1 MASLTTHVL
10 DTVHG
15 RAAEGVA
22 IELHSIVGGERRLLT
37 KTVTNKDGRPRDPF
51 SGSDLA
57 PGVYELTFFAGEY
70 FRRAGVALAHP
81 PFLDEVILRFGIAN
95 AGDHYH
101 VPLLLS
107 TYGYTTYRGS

>member
-15 RAAEGVA
+15 RPAEGVT
-22 IELHSIVGGERRLLT
+22 IELHSVVDGDRRLLT
-37 KTVTNKDGRPRDPF
+37 KTVTNKDGRPRDPL

-57 PGVYELTFFAGEY
+57 PGVYELKLFAGEY
-70 FRRAGVALAHP
+70 FRKSGLKLPDPA
-81 PFLDEVILRFGIAN
+81 FLEEVILRFGIAD
-95 AGDHYH
+95 AADHYH

>member
-15 RAAEGVA
+15 RPAEGVT
-22 IELHSIVGGERRLLT
+22 IELHSVAGGERRLLK
-37 KTVTNKDGRPRDPF
+37 KTVTNKDGRPHDPL
-51 SGSDLA
+51 SGSDLP
-57 PGVYELTFFAGEY
+57 PGVYELTLFAGEY
-70 FRRAGVALAHP
+70 FRKSGVKLPEP

-95 AGDHYH
+95 ATDHYH

>member
-15 RAAEGVA
+15 RPAEGVV
-22 IELHSIVGGERRLLT
+22 IELHSVIAGEGRLLK
-37 KTVTNKDGRPRDPF
+37 KTVTNNDGRPRDPL
-51 SGSDLA
+51 SGSDLG
-57 PGVYELTFFAGEY
+57 PGVYELRLFAGDY
-70 FRRAGVALAHP
+70 FRQSGVKLPDP

-95 AGDHYH
+95 ATDHYH

>member
-15 RAAEGVA
+15 RPAEGVT
-22 IELHSIVGGERRLLT
+22 IELHSVVDGERRLLK
-37 KTVTNKDGRPRDPF
+37 KTITNKDGRPCDPL

-57 PGVYELTFFAGEY
+57 PGVYELKLFAGEY
-70 FRRAGVALAHP
+70 YRKSGVKLPEP
-81 PFLDEVILRFGIAN
+81 PFLDEVILRFGIAS
-95 AGDHYH
+95 AADHYH

>member
-15 RAAEGVA
+15 RPAEGVT
-22 IELHSIVGGERRLLT
+22 IELHTFIGGELRLLK
-37 KTVTNKDGRPRDPF
+37 KTVTNKDARPRDPL

-57 PGVYELTFFAGEY
+57 PGVYELKLFAGEY
-70 FRRAGVALAHP
+70 FRKSGVKLPDP
-81 PFLDEVILRFGIAN
+81 PFLEEVILRFGIAD
-95 AGDHYH
+95 ATEHYH